1 MEEGFCFARCALS
14 KRRADLW
21 GARVRWKRCLAGL
34 GFASGPCIMRT
45 PSDFESR

>member
-21 GARVRWKRCLAGL
+21 GARVRETMPRWPWVR
-34 GFASGPCIMRT
+34 
-45 PSDFESR
+45 